1 MGSPE
6 KCNTGS
12 FNYAAVNP
20 SKRQPLRIVVRA
32 GGLEQVQLPGN
43 FVAPFS
49 RNFSIAPGPITREVM
64 KQLAILGGG
73 QLARMLMES
82 AARLGAPAPA
92 VYGQAADEPA
102 YELASRTEQGPWTDA
117 AALARILQGT
127 DVVVFE
133 NEFVDLPTLRA
144 VSRGKNVEF
153 CPPLDI
159 FSVIQNKIDQKRWLK
174 AKRFPTSPFDAF
186 SNLDAY
192 RKWRPGKRLHVLK
205 WGSRGYDGKGIL
217 IVTDA
222 TPSDVVTRFFEEAAK
237 VDSIVFAEEHAPF
250 DQELAI
256 VVMRNA
262 HGETVVYPLVAS
274 NQEEGICWW
283 VKGPAS
289 ALGVSVELET
299 EARETAVKVLEEL
312 DWEGCLAI
320 EFFQMGNR
328 LWINELAPRVHNTA
342 HYSQNAAA
350 TSQFENHLRCALG
363 LPLGSTETA
372 PFFAM
377 RNLLG
382 PAGYSGPAR
391 RELVDNPPGLPNGT
405 FFHWYGKTE
414 VRPKRKIGHINLK
427 ASSRVEL
434 DSLCETVD
442 KWVLAW
448 ENSWLK

>member
-1 MGSPE
+1 
-6 KCNTGS
+6 
-12 FNYAAVNP
+12 
-20 SKRQPLRIVVRA
+20 
-32 GGLEQVQLPGN
+32 
-43 FVAPFS
+43 
-49 RNFSIAPGPITREVM
+49 M

-73 QLARMLMES
+73 QLARMMMES
-82 AARLGAPAPA
+82 AKRLGAPAPA
-92 VYGQAADEPA
+92 VYGQGADEPA
-102 YELASRTEQGPWTDA
+102 YAMASRTERGPWTDA
-117 AALARILQGT
+117 AALERVLAGT

-174 AKRFPTSPFDAF
+174 AKGFPTSPFDPF
-186 SNLDAY
+186 TGLEQY
-192 RKWRPGKRLHVLK
+192 QKWRPGKRLHVLK

-217 IVTDA
+217 VVTDA
-222 TPSDVVTRFFEEAAK
+222 TAPDVIARFFEDAAK
-237 VDSIVFAEEHAPF
+237 VDSIVFAEAHAPF

-256 VVMRNA
+256 VGFRDANGA
-262 HGETVVYPLVAS
+262 TVVYPLVAS
-274 NQEEGICWW
+274 NQDEGICWW
-283 VKGPAS
+283 VKGPATE
-289 ALGVSVELET
+289 LGVSPELESQ
-299 EARETAVKVLEEL
+299 AREMAERVMEEL
-312 DWEGCLAI
+312 GWEGCLAI

-342 HYSQNAAA
+342 HYSQDAAE

-363 LPLGSTETA
+363 LGLGSAATT

-391 RELVDNPPGLPNGT
+391 AELVDKPAGLPANT

-427 ASSRVEL
+427 ASSRAEL
-434 DSLCETVD
+434 DTLCANVD
-442 KWVLAW
+442 RWVIAW
-448 ENSWLK
+448 EKSWLK